1 MPIRFGTDGW
11 RAIIAEDYT
20 FDNVRACAQGVA
32 DYLKEQGLAE
42 RGVVVGYDT
51 RFASEDF
58 AAAAAEVL
66 AANGVKTYLG
76 SAPSPTPTTSWS
88 VIHRKAGG
96 GIVITASH
104 NPPQWNGFKYKP
116 DYGGS
121 AAPEVV
127 EALEGHIDHA
137 LATDGVRRIGLAEA
151 RQQGTV
157 ELVDLAEPY
166 MAQISSLLDLEAIKN
181 SGLKIVVDTM
191 YGAGTSYIASLLAGG
206 SATITEINSERNP
219 AFPGIAQPEPIAHNL
234 QKLAQAVIGNK
245 ADVGIALDGDADRL
259 GIIDEHGRFMSPL
272 QVFSLLALYLLETRG
287 QKGALVKSLTMSSMI
302 WRLGEQFAA
311 PVFETAVGFKYVG
324 AIMRR
329 ENALAGGEESGG
341 FGFRGHLP
349 ERDGVLSGLYFLD
362 MMVRMKRSP
371 SELLDYLY
379 EKVGPHHYR
388 RWDIQ
393 FNPARMDEIRE
404 RVEQAKPDSLASR
417 SVTAI
422 DVVDGFRFHLEGG
435 AWGAVRFSGTEPLV
449 RIYAEAES
457 VAAAE
462 AILEAIRNLAKV

>member
-11 RAIIAEDYT
+11 RAIIAEEYT
-20 FDNVRACAQGVA
+20 FDNVRACAQGIA

-66 AANGVKTYLG
+66 AANGLKTYLG
-76 SAPSPTPTTSWS
+76 NAASPTPTTSWS

-104 NPPQWNGFKYKP
+104 NPPQWNGLKYKP

-121 AAPEVV
+121 AAPDVV
-127 EALEGHIDHA
+127 EALESRIDHV
-137 LATDGVRRIGLAEA
+137 LATNGVRRMALNEA
-151 RQQGTV
+151 RQRGAV
-157 ELVDLAEPY
+157 EVVDLAEPY
-166 MAQISSLLDLEAIKN
+166 LEQVGSLLDLGGIKG
-181 SGLKIVVDTM
+181 SDLKIVVDAM
-191 YGAGTSYIASLLAGG
+191 FGAGAGYLPSLLAGG
-206 SATITEINSERNP
+206 NATVLEIHGERNP
-219 AFPGIAQPEPIAHNL
+219 AFPGLAQPEPIAQNL
-234 QKLAQAVIGNK
+234 QRLAQTVIAEK
-245 ADVGIALDGDADRL
+245 AHVGVALDGDADRL

-287 QKGALVKSLTMSSMI
+287 QRGALVKSLTMSSMV
-302 WRLGEQFAA
+302 WRLGEQLDV

-324 AIMRR
+324 AVMRR

-362 MMVRMKRSP
+362 MMARLGRSP
-371 SELLDYLY
+371 SDLLDYLY
-379 EKVGPHHYR
+379 DKVGPHHYR
-388 RWDIQ
+388 RWDLE
-393 FNPARMDEIRE
+393 FDASRGEEIKA
-404 RVEQAKPDSLASR
+404 RVEQSQPDSLAGR
-417 SVTAI
+417 RVTGTDA
-422 DVVDGFRFHLEGG
+422 VDGIRFLLEGG
-435 AWGAVRFSGTEPLV
+435 AWGVVRFSGTEPLIRV
-449 RIYAEAES
+449 YAEAES
-457 VAAAE
+457 VAYAE
-462 AILEAIRNLAKV
+462 AILEAIRSLAGL

>member
-66 AANGVKTYLG
+66 AANGLKTYLG
-76 SAPSPTPTTSWS
+76 NAASPTPTTSWS

-104 NPPQWNGFKYKP
+104 NPPQWNGLKYKP

-121 AAPEVV
+121 AAPDVV
-127 EALEGHIDHA
+127 EALEGRIDHA
-137 LATDGVRRIGLAEA
+137 LATNGVRRMALNEA
-151 RQQGTV
+151 RQRGVV
-157 ELVDLAEPY
+157 EVVDLAEPY
-166 MAQISSLLDLEAIKN
+166 LEQVGSLLDLGGIKG
-181 SGLKIVVDTM
+181 SGLKIVVDAM
-191 YGAGTSYIASLLAGG
+191 FGAGAGYLPSLLAGG
-206 SATITEINSERNP
+206 DTTVLEIHGERNP

-234 QKLAQAVIGNK
+234 QRLAQTVIAEK
-245 ADVGIALDGDADRL
+245 AHVGVALDGDADRL

-287 QKGALVKSLTMSSMI
+287 QRGALVKSLTMSSMV
-302 WRLGEQFAA
+302 WRLGEQLDV

-324 AIMRR
+324 AVMRR

-362 MMVRMKRSP
+362 MMARLGRSP

-379 EKVGPHHYR
+379 DKVGPHHYR
-388 RWDIQ
+388 RWDLE
-393 FNPARMDEIRE
+393 FDASRGEEIKA
-404 RVEQAKPDSLASR
+404 RVEQSQPDSLTGR
-417 SVTAI
+417 RVTGVDA
-422 DVVDGFRFHLEGG
+422 VDGIRFLLEGG
-435 AWGAVRFSGTEPLV
+435 AWGVVRFSGTEPLV
-449 RIYAEAES
+449 RVYAEAES

-462 AILEAIRNLAKV
+462 AILEAIRDLAGL